1 MKCKCRWPPLQRCVY
16 VTCLWQFTATTATR
30 SICETKY
37 TRFWRQLNFFFF
49 FFGSTAATIC
59 YNWCQIF
66 WQLAVGRA
74 VAGGRAHPNCFTIAQ
89 RQCRFFFLFFQEN
102 CHLSRSQRVDE
113 SLWRERLPWVPIWAA
128 ISLCSRCW
136 FPQASSVSICLG
148 LLHALLGLWFR

>member
-16 VTCLWQFTATTATR
+16 VTCLWQFTVTATR

-37 TRFWRQLNFFFF
+37 TRFWRQLHF

-89 RQCRFFFLFFQEN
+89 RQCWLFF
-102 CHLSRSQRVDE
+102 CFSRKIAIWVGVNE
-113 SLWRERLPWVPIWAA
+113 SMNRFGERLPWVPICGNFTLLPLL
-128 ISLCSRCW
+128 IS
-136 FPQASSVSICLG
+136 PSIERVNLFG
-148 LLHALLGLWFR
+148 FIARIARVMI